1 MQQDDQQTY
10 PYQTD
15 EIDLRKLF
23 NSLLARKF
31 FIFGF
36 TSFITLIAIMYAL
49 NITPTYK
56 TFSTF
61 TSPSDSSIINLNK
74 LQLTTETKK
83 SVFSNFLT
91 EASSRELQ
99 TKVFLNGDYLT
110 LFNPENDPIDDVP
123 SFIAGTLESLKLS
136 PPSVTAKELDLGFLN
151 ELPYSISMEGIH
163 AEVISK
169 YLNDIVSYAD
179 KVTINKMMEVIKQK
193 VVIRLDEIL
202 LERELLLIAAEQD
215 RLSTIERIKE
225 EDGQKIREIND
236 QIDRARFKAKEN
248 RLNEIVVLTEQIDS
262 LRSIMQLKID

>member
-1 MQQDDQQTY
+1 MQQDNQQTY

-74 LQLTTETKK
+74 LPLTTETKK

-91 EASSRELQ
+91 QLSSKEFQ
-99 TKVFLNGDYLT
+99 TK
-110 LFNPENDPIDDVP
+110 
-123 SFIAGTLESLKLS
+123 SLS
-136 PPSVTAKELDLGFLN
+136 
-151 ELPYSISMEGIH
+151 
-163 AEVISK
+163 
-169 YLNDIVSYAD
+169 
-179 KVTINKMMEVIKQK
+179 
-193 VVIRLDEIL
+193 
-202 LERELLLIAAEQD
+202 
-215 RLSTIERIKE
+215 
-225 EDGQKIREIND
+225 
-236 QIDRARFKAKEN
+236 
-248 RLNEIVVLTEQIDS
+248 
-262 LRSIMQLKID
+262 